1 MKTVILQPTSP
12 LEQREAEEALIKK
25 SQLDPKAFKPLY
37 EKYFKRIFLF
47 VLHRV
52 GDRALASDLTSQV
65 FLKALLNLRKFQFRG
80 LPFSSWL
87 FRIAINE
94 CHDYFRKS
102 SRHRMVALD
111 HSGVETLYE
120 ELVADAGLQD
130 LHDRLPSLLE
140 ELNEKELVLIELR
153 YFEQKPF
160 KEVSEILG
168 ITENHAKVKM
178 YRILEKLKKKFLSRS

>member
-1 MKTVILQPTSP
+1 
-12 LEQREAEEALIKK
+12 
-25 SQLDPKAFKPLY
+25 
-37 EKYFKRIFLF
+37 
-47 VLHRV
+47 
-52 GDRALASDLTSQV
+52 
-65 FLKALLNLRKFQFRG
+65 
-80 LPFSSWL
+80 
-87 FRIAINE
+87 
-94 CHDYFRKS
+94 
-102 SRHRMVALD
+102 MVALD

-168 ITENHAKVKM
+168 ITENHAKVKI